1 MRRLLL
7 TVLLVAGLP
16 TALVG
21 HAGAAERVV
30 ACGGDSNW
38 PPMSYLMPGETQ
50 VKGMS
55 PDVLRAVFANDADLD
70 IQLRPWVRC
79 LTEVTRADGAD
90 IVMSFLRNP
99 EREKQFLFSRSYASL
114 TPAYIYLAR
123 RYPVPPVRS
132 LGDLSQFKVC
142 ALRGASTS
150 YTKLPATAIDSGSSG
165 YASLIGKLNL
175 EHCDV
180 VVDLQEILLGHQ
192 KLGVI
197 PLDAN
202 LHSIALLPQTE
213 PHPLYFGVSKD
224 NPRAA
229 KLVERMDRGIADL
242 QRTGALAKL
251 LATYQL
257 SK

>member
-1 MRRLLL
+1 MGQPYLFIASL
-7 TVLLVAGLP
+7 AIACS
-16 TALVG
+16 TAA
-21 HAGAAERVV
+21 HAAERVV
-30 ACGGDSNW
+30 ACGGDNNW
-38 PPMSYLMPGETQ
+38 PPMSYLVPGETQ
-50 VKGMS
+50 VRGLS
-55 PDVLRAVFANDADLD
+55 PDVLRTVFGSDTELD

-99 EREKQFLFSRSYASL
+99 EREKQFLFSRTYASL

-123 RYPVPPVRS
+123 RYATPPVRS
-132 LGDLSQFKVC
+132 LGDLAQLKVC
-142 ALRGASTS
+142 ALRGASTA
-150 YTKLPATAIDSGSSG
+150 YTKLPAAAVDSGSSG

-180 VVDLQEILLGHQ
+180 VVDMQEVLLGHQ

-213 PHPLYFGVSKD
+213 PSALYFGVSKV

-242 QRTGALAKL
+242 QRSGALAKL
-251 LATYQL
+251 LATYQV

>member
-1 MRRLLL
+1 MRRLLF
-7 TVLLVAGLP
+7 LLLLLAGLP
-16 TALVG
+16 LAQAAPT
-21 HAGAAERVV
+21 AERVV

-38 PPMSYLMPGETQ
+38 PPMSYLAPGETQ
-50 VKGMS
+50 VKGLS
-55 PDVLRAVFANDADLD
+55 ADVLRSIFTNDVDLN

-99 EREKQFLFSRSYASL
+99 EREKQFLFSRSYVSL
-114 TPAYIYLAR
+114 SPAYIYLTR
-123 RYPVPPVRS
+123 RYPTPPVRS
-132 LGDLSQFKVC
+132 LADLSQLKVC

-150 YTKLPATAIDSGSSG
+150 YAKLPPSAIDSGSSG

-192 KLGVI
+192 KLGII
-197 PLDAN
+197 PLDAS
-202 LHSIALLPQTE
+202 LHTIALLPQTE

-229 KLVERMDRGIADL
+229 KLLERMDRGIADM

-251 LATYQL
+251 LASYQL
-257 SK
+257 GK

>member
-1 MRRLLL
+1 MGRLFLFI
-7 TVLLVAGLP
+7 AGLVIGIA
-16 TALVG
+16 TA
-21 HAGAAERVV
+21 AAASERVV

-38 PPMSYLMPGETQ
+38 PPMSYLLSGETQ
-50 VKGMS
+50 VRGMS
-55 PDVLRAVFANDADLD
+55 PDVLRAVFASDTDLE

-79 LTEVTRADGAD
+79 LTEVTRGDGAD

-99 EREKQFLFSRSYASL
+99 EREKQFLFSRTYASL

-123 RYPVPPVRS
+123 RFPTPPVRS
-132 LGDLSQFKVC
+132 LGDLTQLKVC

-150 YTKLPATAIDSGSSG
+150 YTKLPAAAIDSGSSG

-180 VVDLQEILLGHQ
+180 VVDMQEVLLGHQ

-197 PLDAN
+197 PLDIN
-202 LHSIALLPQTE
+202 QHTIALLPQTD

-224 NPRAA
+224 NARAA
-229 KLVERMDRGIADL
+229 KLVERMDRGIAEL
-242 QRTGALAKL
+242 QRTGTLAKL